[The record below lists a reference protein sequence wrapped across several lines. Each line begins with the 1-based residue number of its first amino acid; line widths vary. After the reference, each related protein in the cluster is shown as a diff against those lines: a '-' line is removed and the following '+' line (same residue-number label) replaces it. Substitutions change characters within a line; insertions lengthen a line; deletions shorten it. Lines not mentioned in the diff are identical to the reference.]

1 MYKSGKSCI
10 ILSTLKKKVIHI
22 KKWENC
28 EKTVLY
34 HQLSTLSTLKG
45 TILVDYS
52 TKIKER
58 VFCGDIIK
66 IEHCRKKR
74 NVSWHLNSRKLER
87 NDF

>member
-1 MYKSGKSCI
+1 MYNFVDIEEKSYPH
-10 ILSTLKKKVIHI
+10 KKL
-22 KKWENC
+22 ENC

-66 IEHCRKKR
+66 IEHCRKKAKCI
-74 NVSWHLNSRKLER
+74 LTFK
-87 NDF
+87 